1 MDPSSSWCIVALP
14 EEGHPVYKVSSEKV
28 PHLTLLFLGESKE
41 PAKAIRIIEAIQHT
55 IKTSFS
61 TKFSLGVERRG
72 TLGDDQADVLFFYKD
87 EAGRVRD
94 FRSLLLKNDDI
105 KQAYDSTFQYP
116 EWTPHLTL
124 GYPNNPA
131 KPIPDDSH
139 SISWITFDR
148 IALWLEDSDGPEIRL
163 DTYDPMTES
172 VEQMHHTERMI
183 QKGMMAMVDSDD
195 FLEHYGVK
203 GMKWGQ
209 RKAARNDAAVQKQAA
224 KYKKIASK
232 YEMKRGT
239 REELLAEREKVQK
252 KISKMDP
259 DKAYRSMNALGSS
272 NTRAE
277 KRVGSDGKT
286 AFQQLSA
293 REKHNVNQQTRN
305 KDTAIF
311 VGKTA
316 ANSILAAA
324 VVGGGMEAYMHVA
337 KIPPKTKATGRAATV
352 GLVASF
358 VGAQAMSDL
367 SRVSTDRKRSKLEG
381 RRHEI
386 DKQLSGKW

>member
-203 GMKWGQ
+203 GMRWGK
-209 RKAARNDAAVQKQAA
+209 RKAPDAAKVAA
-224 KYKKIASK
+224 KAGRKAERSAIVKNL
-232 YEMKRGT
+232 GT
-239 REELLAEREKVQK
+239 QFNTTSTSGRVRTGATVAGALLATPVANIYMGAKV
-252 KISKMDP
+252 
-259 DKAYRSMNALGSS
+259 
-272 NTRAE
+272 TRASGYS
-277 KRVGSDGKT
+277 KGASVAVGLIGGT
-286 AFQQLSA
+286 PGALVLAEVSA
-293 REKHNVNQQTRN
+293 RSR
-305 KDTAIF
+305 
-311 VGKTA
+311 
-316 ANSILAAA
+316 
-324 VVGGGMEAYMHVA
+324 A
-337 KIPPKTKATGRAATV
+337 KKG
-352 GLVASF
+352 
-358 VGAQAMSDL
+358 
-367 SRVSTDRKRSKLEG
+367 
-381 RRHEI
+381 
-386 DKQLSGKW
+386 